1 MWVCTFFVILVLLEC
16 RYYERLYVAHAGY
29 RVRQA
34 SLRVIGVATAAALDL
49 FQYMSQYLQF
59 AVSFSF
65 LHCQNPTKV
74 VLTLLAVSCFMVD
87 LSSAT
92 TMLFLHSKIWAT
104 PDCVSRNTFALF
116 CANDTSSSESIRW
129 TRTGISTIIAISR
142 LASHI

>member
-1 MWVCTFFVILVLLEC
+1 MQRGRRIRIQFINPVTATAKIEFCMMLYIIRKSQAIYNVSVYFFVILVLLEC

-92 TMLFLHSKIWAT
+92 TMLFLHSKI
-104 PDCVSRNTFALF
+104 
-116 CANDTSSSESIRW
+116 
-129 TRTGISTIIAISR
+129 
-142 LASHI
+142 